1 MNLLKNVKCIFAIF
15 TITNYYSEKGGA
27 PRFAPH
33 RGGIIIAVNYEY
45 YRIFYFVAKY
55 KNFTQAAKVL
65 MSSQPNVTRCMNNLE
80 EELGCRLMIRSNR
93 GIVLTTE
100 GEKLFSHVA
109 PAYEQLQLG
118 EAELA
123 SYTGMQSGTVFIGA
137 NETALQSVLL
147 DKLSRF
153 HQVYP
158 GFHIHIS
165 NYSTPQA
172 VKSLEEG
179 ILNLAVVTTP
189 TGAKKHLTEIPL
201 KPFREILVGG
211 PKFAYLSEKQMS
223 LKEVAGLPM
232 VSMAVETKTFEF
244 YSHFFQKH
252 GLALHPDIEAAN
264 TVQLLPMIKGN
275 MGLGFLPEEIAAD
288 ALSRHEIFR
297 ISLLETIPE
306 RFICLIKDSRQ
317 PLSLAAKKLEEILRT
332 P

>member
-1 MNLLKNVKCIFAIF
+1 
-15 TITNYYSEKGGA
+15 
-27 PRFAPH
+27 
-33 RGGIIIAVNYEY
+33 
-45 YRIFYFVAKY
+45 
-55 KNFTQAAKVL
+55 
-65 MSSQPNVTRCMNNLE
+65 
-80 EELGCRLMIRSNR
+80 
-93 GIVLTTE
+93 
-100 GEKLFSHVA
+100 
-109 PAYEQLQLG
+109 
-118 EAELA
+118 
-123 SYTGMQSGTVFIGA
+123 MQNGTVFIGA

-147 DKLSRF
+147 SKLSRF

-211 PKFAYLSEKQMS
+211 PKFEYLSEKQMS
-223 LKEVAGLPM
+223 LKEVADLPM

-244 YSHFFQKH
+244 CSRFFQRH

-288 ALSRHEIFR
+288 ALSRCEIYR

-332 P
+332 PVMIFNGWLTGQRC